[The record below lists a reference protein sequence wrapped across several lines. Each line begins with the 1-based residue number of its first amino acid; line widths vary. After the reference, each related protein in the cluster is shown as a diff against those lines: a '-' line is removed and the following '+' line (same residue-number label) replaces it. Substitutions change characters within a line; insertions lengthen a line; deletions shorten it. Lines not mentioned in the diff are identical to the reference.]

1 MSLKTIVG
9 STVGWQV
16 SYARGLLYQTVVDTL
31 AVSRRGRKKREKAQ
45 PENDNMRMVELL
57 AWNSIRRTQN
67 RRPHLSMFQPTGS
80 SPP

>member
-16 SYARGLLYQTVVDTL
+16 SYARGLLYQTVVDTPV
-31 AVSRRGRKKREKAQ
+31 VSRRDRKKREKAQ

-57 AWNSIRRTQN
+57 AWNSIR
-67 RRPHLSMFQPTGS
+67 
-80 SPP
+80 

>member
-31 AVSRRGRKKREKAQ
+31 IVSRRDRKKREKAQ
-45 PENDNMRMVELL
+45 PDNDNMRMVELL
-57 AWNSIRRTQN
+57 AWNSIRQI
-67 RRPHLSMFQPTGS
+67 
-80 SPP
+80 

>member
-31 AVSRRGRKKREKAQ
+31 TVSRRDRKKREKAQ
-45 PENDNMRMVELL
+45 PDNDNMRMVELL
-57 AWNSIRRTQN
+57 AWNSIRRT
-67 RRPHLSMFQPTGS
+67 
-80 SPP
+80 